1 MKVRVPASSANLGPG
16 DDTLGLALSLYVTV
30 EIHEAEALTIVA
42 RGEGSGLPIDEDHLA
57 VSVARSVTGH
67 TNLAITIDSEIPLAR
82 GLGSS
87 AALTVAVAA
96 AAGAYDAFV
105 VASDVDGHCENAG
118 ASYLGG
124 LVAGA
129 RVEDGWEVVS
139 LPLDP
144 RLSAV
149 VIVPDAELST
159 KDARAAVPRVIP
171 TEDAVFNLQ
180 RMAMLLAG
188 LADLDRLNPEC
199 GQDRIHEAAR
209 EQVFP
214 LARTLKGLLL
224 DAGARIATWSGAGSS
239 VIGIFDRDEARE
251 RSGAIGGL
259 LIEAGIAARPL
270 PLEVD
275 REGLVVLDDAP

>member
-16 DDTLGLALSLYVTV
+16 YDTLGLALSLYVTV
-30 EIHEAEALTIVA
+30 EVREADTLSVVA
-42 RGEGSGLPIDEDHLA
+42 RGEGAGLPVDEDHLA

-67 TNLAITIDSEIPLAR
+67 SNLAISIDSEIPLAR

-87 AALTVAVAA
+87 AALAVAVAA

-129 RVEDGWEVVS
+129 RAEDGWEVVS
-139 LPLDP
+139 LPIDP
-144 RLSAV
+144 RISAV
-149 VIVPDAELST
+149 VIIPEAELPT
-159 KDARAAVPRVIP
+159 KDARAAVPKAIP
-171 TEDAVFNLQ
+171 TEDAVLNLQ
-180 RMAMLLAG
+180 HLAMLMAG
-188 LADLDRLNPEC
+188 LADLDRLHPTW
-199 GQDRIHEAAR
+199 GVDRIHEPAR

-214 LARTLKGLLL
+214 LARTLKELLL
-224 DAGARIATWSGAGSS
+224 EAGARIATWSGAGSS
-239 VIGIFDRDEARE
+239 VIGIFERDEAHGRAD
-251 RSGAIGGL
+251 AIGTL
-259 LIEAGIAARPL
+259 LDASGIAARAL